1 MRTTPPITLPTMAPV
16 GFLSMLVEEL
26 DVSAFDVE
34 LDELGDVTDGTLVE
48 VVVALL
54 EELEEVEFAPS

>member
-1 MRTTPPITLPTMAPV
+1 MRTTPPITLPMIAPV

-48 VVVALL
+48 VVALL